1 MIFFRQPFFIGY
13 LSWIDFLQ
21 VAFIGYLKSTP
32 QNTNTMSNLKK
43 GVWAA
48 LLSNILFGVLY
59 LYSGWM
65 QPMGGTDVFAWR
77 MVSMLAALWLI
88 LLLSHGWHDL
98 FRFAY
103 KVGRDWR
110 KWALIV
116 LPTPIVASQLWLFMW
131 APVNGYGVD
140 VAMGYFLFPLVMVLC
155 GRLFLGEAVNRLQ
168 WLAVGLAGA
177 GVAHELWQTHAF
189 SWVTIWVFATY
200 PVYYLLRRLLCV
212 PALTGLLIDLTL
224 IAPFALGY
232 LLLQTNGFAIWAEP
246 SRFWLLIPLLGI
258 ISAAAMQ
265 LNLHASRL
273 LPVTLFGMFS
283 YLEPVLLFALALLVL
298 KTPLAAESLITY
310 GLIWAALCL
319 SLLDGWLKMRRTPR
333 LAAKPAPA
341 SA

>member
-1 MIFFRQPFFIGY
+1 
-13 LSWIDFLQ
+13 
-21 VAFIGYLKSTP
+21 
-32 QNTNTMSNLKK
+32 MSNLKK

-168 WLAVGLAGA
+168 WLAVALAGA

-200 PVYYLLRRLLCV
+200 PVYYLLRRLLCRIV
-212 PALTGLLIDLTL
+212 APAAKSTARHYQNSDEQLYLTIDL
-224 IAPFALGY
+224 
-232 LLLQTNGFAIWAEP
+232 
-246 SRFWLLIPLLGI
+246 
-258 ISAAAMQ
+258 
-265 LNLHASRL
+265 HD
-273 LPVTLFGMFS
+273 V
-283 YLEPVLLFALALLVL
+283 
-298 KTPLAAESLITY
+298 TPLAAASI
-310 GLIWAALCL
+310 AAADSACCDCGFLRGGR
-319 SLLDGWLKMRRTPR
+319 SASRS
-333 LAAKPAPA
+333 AAAGGGRPGPDRGD
-341 SA
+341 SAYS